1 MPNKR
6 ILTIKEAS
14 KLIDGL
20 TEFRV
25 RQMCISGQL
34 PCFKA
39 GRKYLI
45 YEENLY
51 KIVLCEDTSE
61 NFDESLVASIT
72 MDQNKPSPLE
82 KILIR

>member
-1 MPNKR
+1 MIVPKKR
-6 ILTIKEAS
+6 VLTINEAA

-20 TEFRV
+20 TPFRV

-34 PCFKA
+34 PCFMA

-51 KIVLCEDTSE
+51 RVVLCEDTSKDYE
-61 NFDESLVASIT
+61 QESDNIA
-72 MDQNKPSPLE
+72 N
-82 KILIR
+82 

>member
-1 MPNKR
+1 MPKKR
-6 ILTIKEAS
+6 VLTIKEAAS
-14 KLIDGL
+14 LIDGL

-34 PCFKA
+34 PCFMA

-51 KIVLCEDTSE
+51 RVVLCESSF
-61 NFDESLVASIT
+61 NGFDSNV
-72 MDQNKPSPLE
+72 E
-82 KILIR
+82 KISV

>member
-1 MPNKR
+1 VIVPKKR
-6 ILTIKEAS
+6 VLTINEAA

-20 TEFRV
+20 TPFRV

-34 PCFKA
+34 PCFMA

-51 KIVLCEDTSE
+51 RVVLCEDTSKDYE
-61 NFDESLVASIT
+61 QKSDNIA
-72 MDQNKPSPLE
+72 N
-82 KILIR
+82 

>member
-1 MPNKR
+1 MPKKR
-6 ILTIKEAS
+6 VLTIKEAA

-20 TEFRV
+20 TPFRV

-34 PCFKA
+34 PCFMA

-51 KIVLCEDTSE
+51 RVVLCEGAIKS
-61 NFDESLVASIT
+61 FDEE
-72 MDQNKPSPLE
+72 NE
-82 KILIR
+82 KNRFRY

>member
-1 MPNKR
+1 MPKKR
-6 ILTIKEAS
+6 VLTIKEAA

-20 TEFRV
+20 TPFRV

-34 PCFKA
+34 PCFMA

-51 KIVLCEDTSE
+51 RVVLCEDTIK
-61 NFDESLVASIT
+61 NFDDE
-72 MDQNKPSPLE
+72 NE
-82 KILIR
+82 KNSV

>member
-1 MPNKR
+1 MQKKR
-6 ILTIKEAS
+6 VLTIKEAAG
-14 KLIDGL
+14 LIDGL

-34 PCFKA
+34 PCFMA

-51 KIVLCEDTSE
+51 KVVLGTDVSE
-61 NFDESLVASIT
+61 KCRVENDKNA
-72 MDQNKPSPLE
+72 
-82 KILIR
+82 

>member
-1 MPNKR
+1 MPKKR
-6 ILTIKEAS
+6 VLTINEAA

-20 TEFRV
+20 TPFRV

-34 PCFKA
+34 PCFMA

-51 KIVLCEDTSE
+51 KIVLCEGAIK
-61 NFDESLVASIT
+61 NFDEKPEIISI
-72 MDQNKPSPLE
+72 
-82 KILIR
+82 

>member
-1 MPNKR
+1 MPKKR
-6 ILTIKEAS
+6 VLTINEAA

-20 TEFRV
+20 TPFRV

-34 PCFKA
+34 PCFMA

-51 KIVLCEDTSE
+51 KIVLCEGAIKNS
-61 NFDESLVASIT
+61 DEKT
-72 MDQNKPSPLE
+72 E
-82 KILIR
+82 KISI